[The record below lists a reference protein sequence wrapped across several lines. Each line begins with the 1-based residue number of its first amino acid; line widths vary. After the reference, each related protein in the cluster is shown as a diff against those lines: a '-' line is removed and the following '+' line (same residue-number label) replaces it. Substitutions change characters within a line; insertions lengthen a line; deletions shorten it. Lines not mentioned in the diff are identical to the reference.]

1 MGRGVLTGIDNHRTT
16 GGDGGEGP
24 SRGVQIHQT
33 TGGRN
38 CRSRLHSSPKQAPP
52 GSPDPLIF
60 SSVVA
65 RNMMRVVRDRGQ
77 TSSESV
83 EVVGGCCSSVITSF
97 PPHAGGNIQRIRKR
111 PAATSGSYE
120 TPRHTVDGNAS
131 DESTAESPGAGMP
144 VVTVSPIRGFVDF
157 DFHNVGHVSETEW
170 TTNDA
175 EGETVQDMDEGVP
188 ETQVHETSRA
198 RRDLFGPSSPSLP
211 PMLLGAHP
219 KPRAEDM
226 RTQQKQATAGDKA
239 FKDLVAKR
247 IEARCAREVL
257 SAAIRKFCCGRQCLR
272 KLGSTRLK
280 VIRTTFFSMTK
291 GAQ

>member
-1 MGRGVLTGIDNHRTT
+1 ML
-16 GGDGGEGP
+16 
-24 SRGVQIHQT
+24 
-33 TGGRN
+33 
-38 CRSRLHSSPKQAPP
+38 
-52 GSPDPLIF
+52 
-60 SSVVA
+60 VA
-65 RNMMRVVRDRGQ
+65 
-77 TSSESV
+77 T
-83 EVVGGCCSSVITSF
+83 F
-97 PPHAGGNIQRIRKR
+97 
-111 PAATSGSYE
+111 
-120 TPRHTVDGNAS
+120 NAS
-131 DESTAESPGAGMP
+131 VKGRLPQVEATKHLDIPSMEMHRMKAQQSLLE
-144 VVTVSPIRGFVDF
+144 
-157 DFHNVGHVSETEW
+157 
-170 TTNDA
+170 
-175 EGETVQDMDEGVP
+175 QDMDEGVP